1 MTGGTPP
8 TGRGP
13 RAAPYH
19 QVMANETEVAAGVT
33 EESVRQALST
43 VNDPEINRPITE
55 IGMVKSV
62 GIGEGGAVR
71 VAVYLTVSGCP
82 MRDTIVTRVREAVG
96 RVPGVTEVE
105 VELDVMSDE
114 QRKELSQLLRGG
126 APEREI
132 PFAKPGTLTRV
143 YAVASGK
150 GGVGKSSV
158 TVNLAAAMAADGL
171 KVAVV
176 DADIYGHSVPRMLGV
191 EGRPTQVQDMIMPPQ
206 ANGVKVISIGM
217 FTPGNTPVVWR
228 GPMLHRALQQ
238 FLADVY
244 WGDLDVL
251 LLDLPPGTG
260 DIAISVAQLVP
271 NAEILIVT
279 TPQMAAAE
287 VAERAGTI
295 AVQTHQKIV
304 GVIENM
310 SGMPCPH
317 CDEMIDVFGTGGGQT
332 VADALTRTVG
342 ATVPVLGSIPID
354 VRLREGGDDG
364 RPVVLAA
371 PDSPAG
377 ATLRAIAGK
386 LGGRQRGLSGL
397 SLGLTPKNKF

>member
-1 MTGGTPP
+1 
-8 TGRGP
+8 
-13 RAAPYH
+13 
-19 QVMANETEVAAGVT
+19 MASHTQTTAL
-33 EESVRQALST
+33 EESVRTALGT
-43 VNDPEINRPITE
+43 VQDPEIHRPITE
-55 IGMVKSV
+55 LGMVKSV
-62 GIGEGGAVR
+62 EIDADGAAR

-82 MRDTIVTRVREAVG
+82 MRETITSRVTEAVG
-96 RVPGVTEVE
+96 AVPGITSVA
-105 VELDVMSDE
+105 VELDVMSTE
-114 QRKELSQLLRGG
+114 QRQELASMLRGG
-126 APEREI
+126 QAEKEI
-132 PFAKPGTLTRV
+132 PFAKPGSLTRV

-158 TVNLAAAMAADGL
+158 TVNLAAALAADGL

-176 DADIYGHSVPRMLGV
+176 DADIYGHSIPRMLGV
-191 EGRPTQVQDMIMPPQ
+191 GGRPTQVENMIMPPS
-206 ANGVKVISIGM
+206 AHGVKVISIGM
-217 FTPGNTPVVWR
+217 FTPGNAPVVWR

-238 FLADVY
+238 FLGDVY

-279 TPQMAAAE
+279 TPQQAAAE

-295 AVQTHQKIV
+295 ALQTHQTIV

-317 CDEMIDVFGTGGGQT
+317 CGEMVDVFGTGGGQT
-332 VADALTRTVG
+332 VSDALTK
-342 ATVPVLGSIPID
+342 ATGTKVPVLGSIPID
-354 VRLREGGDDG
+354 VRLRQGGDEG
-364 RPVVLAA
+364 KPVVLTD

-377 ATLRAIAGK
+377 VALRAIASK
-386 LGGRQRGLSGL
+386 LGNRQRGLSGL
-397 SLGLTPKNKF
+397 SLGITPRNKF